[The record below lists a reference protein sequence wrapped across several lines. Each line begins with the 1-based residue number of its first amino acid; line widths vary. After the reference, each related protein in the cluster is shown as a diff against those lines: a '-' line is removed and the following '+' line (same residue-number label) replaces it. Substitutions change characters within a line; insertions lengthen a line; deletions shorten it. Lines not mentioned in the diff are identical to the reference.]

1 VHLALAAGLAA
12 LRAVAL
18 RPVLAHPVLAHP
30 VLAHPVLAALR
41 PMLPARPVQ
50 PVHLVR
56 PAPRSSDDSSEA

>member
-1 VHLALAAGLAA
+1 
-12 LRAVAL
+12 VAL